1 MWKNTWSYTFTP
13 PIRLHGMV
21 LLLPT
26 SLCLPFHF
34 CDLCVWN
41 FITMAS
47 SYPFAAFYGA
57 KRPTVEEHHTVFWDR
72 SLHLSKFGGGV
83 VLQPPPL
90 PLPTS
95 IMCQPCTNTGR
106 VDNSSG
112 IYCLGYIQLQKS
124 VQHRSIN
131 QSCTRVPGDRLQCS
145 DGERMG
151 GYLIFCAANNDYE
164 MGSSGFHLQNI
175 PNTYE
180 IS

>member
-1 MWKNTWSYTFTP
+1 MGWTIGVLRFDSRQGMGIFLFATASRTALRPTQPPIQWVPGALSLEVKRPRREADHFHLVPMWKNTWSYTFTP

-90 PLPTS
+90 P
-95 IMCQPCTNTGR
+95 R
-106 VDNSSG
+106 
-112 IYCLGYIQLQKS
+112 S
-124 VQHRSIN
+124 VQDEN
-131 QSCTRVPGDRLQCS
+131 VW
-145 DGERMG
+145 
-151 GYLIFCAANNDYE
+151 
-164 MGSSGFHLQNI
+164 HLA
-175 PNTYE
+175 TVH
-180 IS
+180 SKVTVTSLRF